1 MEKIDMERASEEL
14 EYLDALIEKYQS
26 KLQTITVNDIFKQE
40 LKRSLASL
48 KLEKIKLIKQIET
61 KTKSKEE
68 ILNKDE
74 RVLKEVECSS
84 DEFNDDLFDEKSL
97 YNFKIVYQN
106 GKYRLDFDVLEDGN
120 IIHQTHEKEISVE
133 KFESRQYKEMIAK
146 KYNINPKSKFYKYMD
161 IDLLLVLEE
170 LDTKYNTNY
179 VDDYKK
185 GKLDAKVKYDLKD
198 IFSDKSLK
206 PSARISQ
213 RRVAFNQ
220 RKIIALAIEK
230 EKYPSVLIG
239 GIATAVVLSS
249 LGIMSFSNKKN
260 NGSKK
265 EDNSSCI
272 IKEVEK
278 DFYDDGIIETEN
290 KGLKLGDS
298 LKLINKDNNG
308 NIEFTYMLSE
318 KVNDDKNKFLASNY
332 SSCDKFVISSIVV
345 CKDNKVLKEIKNF
358 NNQDNIYTNEL
369 YDKYGKDIDV
379 FLGFDAHMESERT
392 IVYYNIG
399 WLNLKDFESENSHI
413 YLKDIKKLEEEEK
426 QQKERERRIDSLIES
441 MANDNSNNQIKAK
454 TYVKK

>member
-1 MEKIDMERASEEL
+1 M
-14 EYLDALIEKYQS
+14 
-26 KLQTITVNDIFKQE
+26 
-40 LKRSLASL
+40 
-48 KLEKIKLIKQIET
+48 
-61 KTKSKEE
+61 
-68 ILNKDE
+68 
-74 RVLKEVECSS
+74 
-84 DEFNDDLFDEKSL
+84 
-97 YNFKIVYQN
+97 
-106 GKYRLDFDVLEDGN
+106 
-120 IIHQTHEKEISVE
+120 
-133 KFESRQYKEMIAK
+133 
-146 KYNINPKSKFYKYMD
+146 
-161 IDLLLVLEE
+161 
-170 LDTKYNTNY
+170 
-179 VDDYKK
+179 
-185 GKLDAKVKYDLKD
+185 KVRYDLKD

-272 IKEVEK
+272 IKEVGK